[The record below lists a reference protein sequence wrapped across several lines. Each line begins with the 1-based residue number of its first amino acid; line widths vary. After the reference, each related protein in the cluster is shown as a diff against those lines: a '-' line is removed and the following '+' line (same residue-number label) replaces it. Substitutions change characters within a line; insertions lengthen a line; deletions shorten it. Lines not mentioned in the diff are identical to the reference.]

1 MAGNTPR
8 GIRKR
13 LNTAGAPR
21 YQVRYLVR
29 DPASASGWIETSTT
43 FATLRQAK
51 AFKAE

>member
-13 LNTAGAPR
+13 LNAAGAPR

-29 DPASASGWIETSTT
+29 DPA
-43 FATLRQAK
+43 
-51 AFKAE
+51 